1 MYSNCTRAL
10 TFEHF
15 VRVKRRC
22 DVVVELYS
30 CCRDAGSRRLTVI
43 TTSAGTAHT
52 PNAVDAEGFHVS
64 EARASSRYLVDR
76 GVSPADIVEESAGA
90 VCGCSNLCVG
100 VRMCM
105 PK

>member
-1 MYSNCTRAL
+1 M
-10 TFEHF
+10 
-15 VRVKRRC
+15 KRRC

-52 PNAVDAEGFHVS
+52 PNAVDSEGFHVS

-90 VCGCSNLCVG
+90 VCACSILFCVDAAIC
-100 VRMCM
+100 VRWRAHVHAQMIAS
-105 PK
+105 

>member
-1 MYSNCTRAL
+1 MSI
-10 TFEHF
+10 F

-90 VCGCSNLCVG
+90 VCACWWTLSSFV
-100 VRMCM
+100 
-105 PK
+105 